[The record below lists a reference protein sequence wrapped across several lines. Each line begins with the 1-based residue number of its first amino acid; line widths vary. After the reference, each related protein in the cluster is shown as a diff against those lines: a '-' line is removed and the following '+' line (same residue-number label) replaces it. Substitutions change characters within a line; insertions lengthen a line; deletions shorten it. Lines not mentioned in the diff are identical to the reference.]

1 MRPRLIPALCLALL
15 LLGLA
20 AASGAARSAAG
31 PAPGEA
37 TFVMTAQ
44 SLWHDRDLTWDN
56 RDLPRAYRVWDP
68 GPTGLLLFTPDG
80 GRTMHYGAPFA
91 AALAAVPFYALL
103 GVPGFAV
110 FNMALFLLMVGAALA
125 FLEDEGGLA
134 ALFTVLFF
142 FASAAFAYVFLLGP
156 QVFTMAC
163 VFFALLLWRR
173 QRFAGAGLLIAA
185 AASAIPWTAMLALPI
200 LLDLAFARR
209 WRGLLTFAAPALLAF
224 ALLAVIQWRLT
235 GTWNASGGAQR
246 RTFTEAFPL
255 ETPRDVWRGGP
266 KSVEGGRDLGAALRR
281 LPRNLGYFLAG
292 RHTGLLPYFP
302 FALLALALFPA
313 APRDRGRL
321 LLLLSLT
328 VFVLGTLLALPNGW
342 HGGSGGLGNGL
353 LAAVYPAFFFL
364 PGRYQVRRGL
374 VPACAAAGLWTA
386 GALVAAIP
394 GTASGEDLQAQAS
407 TRSFRLLP
415 LELTLLGDLP
425 GYGARTFGGDGG
437 ALWIAPRRNFSLD
450 EANPKGVWVRGASRS
465 DVVLVAP
472 EPIESLRFR
481 VHSLSEVNELTLDT
495 GADRLRIVFD
505 TEGKRAGAPVE
516 LAVEPAA
523 RQAGVLPGR
532 GEEYVYR
539 LTLTTT
545 DGVVPSRRNRKAG
558 DSRNLG
564 VFLEF

>member
-20 AASGAARSAAG
+20 AASGVARSAAG

-44 SLWHDRDLTWDN
+44 SLWHDRDLTYDS

-68 GPTGLLLFTPDG
+68 GPAGLALFTPDG

-91 AALAAVPFYALL
+91 AALAAVPFYAIFGL
-103 GVPGFAV
+103 PGFAV
-110 FNMALFLLMVGAALA
+110 FNMALFLLMVGAALVW
-125 FLEDEGGLA
+125 LEDEGGLA

-142 FASAAFAYVFLLGP
+142 FASAAFAHVFLLGP
-156 QVFTMAC
+156 QAFTMAC

-173 QRFAGAGLLIAA
+173 QRYAGAGLLIAA
-185 AASAIPWTAMLALPI
+185 AAASIPWTAVLALPI
-200 LLDLAFARR
+200 LLDLALARR
-209 WRGLLTFAAPALLAF
+209 WKGLLTFAAPALVIF
-224 ALLAVIQWRLT
+224 ALLAAVQWRLT
-235 GTWNASGGAQR
+235 GTWNASSGAQW
-246 RTFTEAFPL
+246 RTFADAFPL
-255 ETPRDVWRGGP
+255 ESPRDLWQGGP
-266 KSVEGGRDLGAALRR
+266 EAVDGGRDLGAALRR

-292 RHTGLLPYFP
+292 RHTGLIPYFP

-313 APRDRGRL
+313 GPRDRGRL
-321 LLLLSLT
+321 LLLLSLA
-328 VFVLGTLLALPNGW
+328 VFILGTLLAFPNGW
-342 HGGSGGLGNGL
+342 HGGS
-353 LAAVYPAFFFL
+353 AAVYPAFFFL
-364 PGRYQVRRGL
+364 PGSYQVRRRL

-394 GTASGEDLQAQAS
+394 GNASGADLQAHAS
-407 TRSFRLLP
+407 TRPFRLLP
-415 LELTLLGDLP
+415 LELTLLSDLP
-425 GYGARTFGGDGG
+425 GYGARSLGG
-437 ALWIAPRRNFSLD
+437 ALWFVPRRNFSLD
-450 EANPKGVWVRGASRS
+450 ESNSKGVWVRGASHS
-465 DVVLVAP
+465 DVVLVTP
-472 EPIESLRFR
+472 QPIESLRFR
-481 VHSLSEVNELTLDT
+481 AHSLSELNELTLDT

-505 TEGKRAGAPVE
+505 TEGKRSGAPVE